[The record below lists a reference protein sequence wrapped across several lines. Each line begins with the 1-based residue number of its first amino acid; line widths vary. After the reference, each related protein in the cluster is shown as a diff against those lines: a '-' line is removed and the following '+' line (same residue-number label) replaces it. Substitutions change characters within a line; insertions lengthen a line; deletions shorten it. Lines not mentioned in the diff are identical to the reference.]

1 MRSPN
6 SNEISKERA
15 IEVACFADIL
25 ILSAQIVVA
34 ISTGTLTILA
44 EAVRGG
50 LMLIVEIFS
59 LAILHA
65 VHRDKLQHFQFGIGK
80 IEQFIWLLIGVALL
94 VSGLWLG
101 QIGISRLLEEPI
113 APSPLALAISATI
126 NAINLLING
135 FAWYA
140 MLATRKGD
148 DSDIFRAQF
157 RTRTVK
163 TLCSIFLQITL
174 TIAALTNDSLIALIM
189 DTTGAGV
196 VSLYMIISGFSMAA
210 QSFPHLL
217 DRPVSIRRHNDIS
230 KIAQKA
236 LDKAFDISKI
246 RTRQSGRYDH
256 VEITILVSDQ
266 LTGEQI
272 KKQFLGVKSAIEKE
286 IDNIDL
292 CIAITTERSP
302 SQ

>member
-1 MRSPN
+1 M
-6 SNEISKERA
+6 
-15 IEVACFADIL
+15 
-25 ILSAQIVVA
+25 LSAQVTVA
-34 ISTGTLTILA
+34 LSTGTLTMLA
-44 EAVRGG
+44 EAVRGS

-65 VHRDKLQHFQFGIGK
+65 VHRNKLQHFQFGIGK

-94 VSGLWLG
+94 ISGLWLG
-101 QIGISRLLEEPI
+101 QVGISRLLEEPI

-140 MLATRKGD
+140 MLSTRKGD

-163 TLCSIFLQITL
+163 TLSSIFLQITL

-210 QSFPHLL
+210 HSFPHLL
-217 DRPVSIRRHNDIS
+217 DSPVSTRRHNKIS
-230 KIAQKA
+230 SITQKA
-236 LDKAFDISKI
+236 LGNTFDISKI

-256 VEITILVSDQ
+256 VEITIMVSDQ

-272 KKQFLGVKSAIEKE
+272 KKQFSGVKSAIEKE
-286 IDNIDL
+286 IENIDL
-292 CIAITTERSP
+292 CIAITTENLS
-302 SQ
+302 SQKP